1 MIFMQKVE
9 KINSSQMDLSFNDN
23 LTPRILTTCTE
34 PLGGVSN
41 VTATF
46 GKVKPMIGRRKIR
59 GEFFS

>member
-1 MIFMQKVE
+1 
-9 KINSSQMDLSFNDN
+9 MDLSFNDN